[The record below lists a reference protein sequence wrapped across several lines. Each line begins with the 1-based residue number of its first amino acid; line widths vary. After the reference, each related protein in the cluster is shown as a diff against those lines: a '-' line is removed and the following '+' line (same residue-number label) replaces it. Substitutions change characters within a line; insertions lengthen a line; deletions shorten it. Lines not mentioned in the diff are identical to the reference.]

1 MAYLTLNMDCTKTTV
16 DLVSLEWDEET
27 MGEPTEENVLKA
39 LREGNA
45 CYDIIDSDGTIETI
59 DDVYNIEIEGE

>member
-1 MAYLTLNMDCTKTTV
+1 MAYLTLNMACTKTTV

-27 MGEPTEENVLKA
+27 MGEPTEENVLKV

-45 CYDIIDSDGTIETI
+45 CYDIIDSDETIETI
-59 DDVYNIEIEGE
+59 DDVRNIEIEGK